1 MIEGPAGGRSYPS
14 FLRFARDLDVE
25 RGQAHTGHF
34 SPPLKA
40 AHCEVRVSETFT
52 PQSLLPV
59 LNSGRF

>member
-1 MIEGPAGGRSYPS
+1 MGPEPS